1 MEKLDAKDENKK
13 LMIDVKDDLV
23 GLLKVGSG
31 VTYYKPMRHRT
42 TPSDTLR
49 LTSSKDDKRKRF
61 IGRKRVLELWRR
73 KLTDDG

>member
-23 GLLKVGSG
+23 GLLIVGSG
-31 VTYYKPMRHRT
+31 MTNYKPMRQGRT
-42 TPSDTLR
+42 TSGTLG
-49 LTSSKDDKRKRF
+49 LTSSKDEKRKRL
-61 IGRKRVLELWRR
+61 IGRKRVLDIWRR

>member
-13 LMIDVKDDLV
+13 LMIDVKNDLM
-23 GLLKVGSG
+23 GLLIAGSG
-31 VTYYKPMRHRT
+31 VTNYKPMRPCRT
-42 TPSDTLR
+42 TSGTLR
-49 LTSSKDDKRKRF
+49 LTSSKDDKRKRL